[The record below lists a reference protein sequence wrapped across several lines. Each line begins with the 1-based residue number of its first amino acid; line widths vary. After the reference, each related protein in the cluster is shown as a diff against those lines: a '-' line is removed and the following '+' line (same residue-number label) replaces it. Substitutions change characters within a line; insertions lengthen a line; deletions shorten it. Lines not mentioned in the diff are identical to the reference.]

1 MPSVT
6 TETEARTVPTAKQH
20 LLQAH
25 EREHGT
31 TMRVLK
37 ALPKEKS
44 ELRPHSICKTAREL
58 AWMFV
63 LCQGAM
69 EKGMTTGFD
78 WSQPPA
84 FPPPPE
90 AYGEVL
96 ATLEKAHARTTE
108 LLRGLSDG
116 DLTRAVRFFTGPGKI
131 GDIPMHDFLWLMLND
146 QIHHRG
152 QFSIYLRIADAKVP
166 SIYGPTADETW

>member
-1 MPSVT
+1 MSSVPAAL
-6 TETEARTVPTAKQH
+6 EH
-20 LLQAH
+20 LLSSF

-31 TMRVLK
+31 TMRVLS

-44 ELRPHSICKTAREL
+44 EMRPAEKCKTAREL

-63 LCQGAM
+63 LEQGAL

-78 WSQPPA
+78 WSKPPA

-96 ATLEKAHARTTE
+96 ATFEKGHGRVMEAMRKLTDA
-108 LLRGLSDG
+108 
-116 DLTRAVRFFTGPGKI
+116 DLTRPVQFFTGPGKI
-131 GDIPMHDFLWLMLND
+131 GDVPMHSFLWLMLKD
-146 QIHHRG
+146 QVHHRG

-166 SIYGPTADETW
+166 SIYGPTADERW